1 MALKFQ
7 QKNSAL
13 VRRVLVIALL
23 VVALVLVT
31 LYAREGEGGFLH
43 SAQSG
48 ASDVAS
54 VAGAA
59 GQGIGGALDALSGG
73 VENLTTDDG
82 TLSSLRA
89 QNEELRAMVAQAEEY
104 RQEALRLEE
113 LLGLK
118 SSYAADGVGARII
131 GKSTQ
136 AWSQTVTIDKG
147 SADGLRTGL
156 TVMGT
161 TGVIGQTVSVSEHA
175 ATVRLI
181 TDPQSGVAALVQSSR
196 AQGIVR
202 GSLEGIL
209 YLENVDAD
217 ATIEVGDVVL
227 TSGLGGS
234 YTSGLI
240 VGTVVKVDS
249 AQGDSS
255 RRAVVSPNGEIA
267 ALEEVLVVLGT
278 SAADD
283 GDATGDGAADNGA
296 AADGDSAATDG
307 GGAE

>member
-1 MALKFQ
+1 MALNFQ

-23 VVALVLVT
+23 VIALVLIT
-31 LYAREGEGGFLH
+31 LYAREGEDGFLH
-43 SAQSG
+43 SAQSS
-48 ASDVAS
+48 ASDAAS
-54 VAGAA
+54 VVGGA
-59 GQGIGGALDALSGG
+59 GQGIGGALDALGKG
-73 VENLTTDDG
+73 VDNLTADDG
-82 TLSSLRA
+82 TLSSLRT

-113 LLGLK
+113 LLDLK
-118 SSYAADGVGARII
+118 SSYSADGVGARII

-136 AWSQTVTIDKG
+136 AWSQTVTINKG

-181 TDPQSGVAALVQSSR
+181 TDPQSGVAALLQSSR

-255 RRAVVSPNGEIA
+255 RRAVVSPNGEIS

-278 SAADD
+278 SSSDDGSDGSASGGSGTNAADK
-283 GDATGDGAADNGA
+283 
-296 AADGDSAATDG
+296 